1 MPGIVCVLLLGAILN
16 VHMSRDICEDERQ
29 VLSHASEWFGAQL
42 VYFLHELFIRPCL
55 IKLSDLVS
63 L

>member
-42 VYFLHELFIRPCL
+42 VYFCMNY
-55 IKLSDLVS
+55 SSGLVS
-63 L
+63 SN